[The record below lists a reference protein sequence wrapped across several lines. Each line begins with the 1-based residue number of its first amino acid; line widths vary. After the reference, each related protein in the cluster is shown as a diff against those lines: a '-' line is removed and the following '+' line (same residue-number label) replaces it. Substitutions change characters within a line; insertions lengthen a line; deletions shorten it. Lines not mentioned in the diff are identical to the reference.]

1 MERIEL
7 KHLVQDFPLP
17 VDEEEPAPI
26 MHPRRKQQFVEYE
39 DISDDSELESDTDD
53 SVYMVLPTIQH
64 NEIAWN
70 SKQIQ

>member
-1 MERIEL
+1 MEHIKL

-17 VDEEEPAPI
+17 IDEDEPVPI
-26 MHPRRKQQFVEYE
+26 MHPRRKWQFVEPE
-39 DISDDSELESDTDD
+39 DISEPESDTDD
-53 SVYMVLPTIQH
+53 SAYMVLPTIQY